1 MSSRCGQKRA
11 VRLEVQHLGDL
22 ADTGGHP
29 GEIGGEFE
37 SLRLVAAIFDAVGV
51 GDGLSE
57 LAVPGTQFGE
67 LLLEA
72 LTGLVWVPRTVSR
85 PPVGAFAASR
95 SRSHSLSAAQRGR
108 SRGLVAV
115 RSGRRSQGCG
125 DPRGWYD
132 VAVLRRHNPRPIMT
146 VLGRSRGDAGR

>member
-29 GEIGGEFE
+29 GEIGGEFD

-85 PPVGAFAASR
+85 PLISAF
-95 SRSHSLSAAQRGR
+95 RGR
-108 SRGLVAV
+108 PTSRLQLAGPACSLAVA
-115 RSGRRSQGCG
+115 
-125 DPRGWYD
+125 
-132 VAVLRRHNPRPIMT
+132 LRLAYLALALWVPELCYRC
-146 VLGRSRGDAGR
+146 